1 MEKFPSLVLGP
12 NQEQIP
18 DWRQISLAELCRFRT
33 MVQPDLE
40 IMSFLG
46 DGIHETETLTI
57 ERLDRQAS
65 HMAAW
70 LSKVLPPSSKVMLL
84 FENGPDYLI
93 GLFGCAYAGMVAVSG
108 VYPSD
113 FGSRDRLNYIVKD
126 SECSAILGKKKV
138 LEAFQSECLEV
149 SQEVFWIPVEISE
162 TYYKKV
168 YNPSLNEDLA
178 LIQYTSGST
187 QNPKG
192 VILTNRNILF
202 NLLQQGQKFGY
213 QKGDVGV
220 SWLPLS
226 HDMGL
231 MGAALMAIGAGG
243 KCVLLPPETFLK
255 DPSNWLRAISKYGA
269 TLSGG
274 PAFAYQ
280 MCLNINEDTIDSLDL
295 STWDQAFVGSESIN
309 RKVLEQ
315 FEVKFSKYRFKN
327 LAFCP
332 CYGLAEATLLVSAKE
347 RNLLPLFITV
357 SREKLSEGYIV
368 ETENLEDQRG
378 IVSSGNLIDET
389 QAVIVDSNMNICSDR
404 ECGTIYLNGPSI
416 SSGYCGRFSKNIESF
431 NYEGKLYISTGDKG
445 FFINQNI
452 YIIGRKD
459 NEINVNGV
467 LLDPEDIVF
476 SVNEVEDKLSQRNC
490 AVFQKTGR
498 HESIVFVFGA
508 ANLEESVFT
517 SIFRN
522 IKNILCRKFKV
533 SNGEIIA
540 VSKSGIVR
548 TPSGKVSMKKTQQHL
563 EDGRIDMVFR
573 KEFSSHDNSSFHV
586 RKMKTYERSSK

>member
-18 DWRQISLAELCRFRT
+18 DWRQISLAELCRFRS

-368 ETENLEDQRG
+368 ETENLEDQRS

-416 SSGYCGRFSKNIESF
+416 SSGYCGKFSKNIESF
-431 NYEGKLYISTGDKG
+431 NYKGKLYISTGDKG

-563 EDGRIDMVFR
+563 EDGRIDIVFR

>member
-18 DWRQISLAELCRFRT
+18 DWRQISLAGLCRFRS

-70 LSKVLPPSSKVMLL
+70 LSKVLSPSSKVMLL

-113 FGSRDRLNYIVKD
+113 FGSRDRLNYIIKD

-368 ETENLEDQRG
+368 ETENLEDQRS

-389 QAVIVDSNMNICSDR
+389 QAIIIDSNMNICSDR

-431 NYEGKLYISTGDKG
+431 NYKGKLYISTGDKG

-563 EDGRIDMVFR
+563 EDGRIDIVFR